1 LKLPAKNN
9 DAFGLKIRPNFSRLT
24 TAKTFTGKKLELG
37 NRYFKITNTNKML
50 NLLLNAKVQIF
61 YINALALAKFGF
73 LLEKQKGNSFLQN
86 LSVNPTKFLNNLD
99 REMISKYKY
108 IGVYIK
114 DLIRVCFI
122 ALFFKKPAFL
132 AKFIAFQISVLPK
145 NRRETSFVRFLI
157 KVVKTLAAEREEIL
171 GLRLKFKGRVNR

>member
-1 LKLPAKNN
+1 
-9 DAFGLKIRPNFSRLT
+9 
-24 TAKTFTGKKLELG
+24 
-37 NRYFKITNTNKML
+37 
-50 NLLLNAKVQIF
+50 
-61 YINALALAKFGF
+61 
-73 LLEKQKGNSFLQN
+73 
-86 LSVNPTKFLNNLD
+86 
-99 REMISKYKY
+99 MISKYKY

-122 ALFFKKPAFL
+122 ALFLKKPAFL